1 MDFNIAKTNK
11 KRVVIVGGGFGGL
24 KLANKLKRSNFQIVL
39 IDKNNFHQFPP
50 LLYQVASSGLEPGSI
65 LFPFRKIFQKQK
77 NVYFR
82 MAEVKAVI
90 TERNLIETSIGQL
103 TYDYLVI
110 ASGTVTNFFGNKTL
124 EEKALP
130 MKTIQEALELR
141 NTLLSN
147 FEKATIC
154 TDPEERQA
162 LMNVVIVGGG
172 ATGVEISGVL
182 AEMKKFVMP
191 KDYPDLKQSEMN
203 IYLIEGSPKLLGVM
217 SAEASASAEKFLKE
231 MGVSIIL
238 DKLVTDYQDGKVI
251 LNDNST
257 ITTKTLVWVSGVT
270 ATHFEHIDKELLN
283 RGGRITVNKFNQ
295 VQGMT
300 NVFAIGDVC
309 FQTEAAYPNGHPQVA
324 QVAIQQGNLLAGN
337 LKRQEAGET
346 LKAFQYIN
354 LGTLATVGR
363 NKAVADLKELK
374 LQGFIAWMVWMLV
387 HLRSILG
394 IRNKLMV
401 LIQWVWS
408 YFTYDQSIRLIL
420 YISKKKKDGG
430 L

>member
-90 TERNLIETSIGQL
+90 AERNLIETSIGQL

-238 DKLVTDYQDGKVI
+238 NKLVTDYQDGKVI